1 MGSLPMGEL
10 SSADSAQQEQNS
22 LELKMLQPL
31 LVTSYV
37 AGMVAASCSYSSP
50 DPKARAKD
58 DKTYQADCIS
68 ALESQV
74 KIEFSASLQYLL
86 MAAHFSQDTV
96 NLPKV
101 SDLFWTHADEERDH
115 AIQFITYLRMRGAT
129 NTIFLNESPH
139 ISKQEY
145 FTLGGSGRGSGDGTR
160 HGEGSDREDE
170 GYD

>member
-1 MGSLPMGEL
+1 MGSFPISEF
-10 SSADSAQQEQNS
+10 SSAVSVQQEQNS
-22 LELKMLQPL
+22 LVLKMLQPL

-86 MAAHFSQDTV
+86 MAAHFSHWEGV
-96 NLPKV
+96 
-101 SDLFWTHADEERDH
+101 
-115 AIQFITYLRMRGAT
+115 
-129 NTIFLNESPH
+129 
-139 ISKQEY
+139 
-145 FTLGGSGRGSGDGTR
+145 
-160 HGEGSDREDE
+160 GEALEMALDMEKEVTGKM
-170 GYD
+170 